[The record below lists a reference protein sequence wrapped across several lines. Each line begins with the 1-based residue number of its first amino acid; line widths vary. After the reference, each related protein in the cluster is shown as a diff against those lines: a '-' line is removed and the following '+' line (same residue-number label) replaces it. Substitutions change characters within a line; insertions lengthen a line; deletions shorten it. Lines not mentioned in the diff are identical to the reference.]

1 MQNALSLARMSQSSR
16 PTFIK
21 LFICRPNQFNR
32 EVTRWSMTVLVT
44 GATGFIGSW
53 VVKLLLERG
62 LHVRAAARSL
72 DKAEFLN
79 NMDKGKGGILDIVKM
94 DLLDLNEVKNA
105 VHGCEQIIHCA
116 AALPVGSKNDQTDIL
131 DPSIQGCKNLVIAM
145 DKSGKVKNLIHTSSV
160 AAIRDPRKGN
170 GAMHTRDDWCTGA
183 SLEKNPYGFAKSE
196 AEIIIRNWVDSNPE
210 PKPRLITIH
219 PSVVF
224 GPILHPSHNEG
235 SMAYIKHFVKGPKF
249 VIKSSLEFVDV
260 RDVALAHVNALE
272 LGDNGQ
278 RYILHAH
285 RMWMGEIGEL
295 LQKERPEKKWARKV
309 IPRPIAFI
317 FAIFHPKL
325 TVHQLRRIWGK
336 WTDFDCEDM
345 EEKLQIKLRT
355 KEETIL
361 KSIESLET

>member
-1 MQNALSLARMSQSSR
+1 
-16 PTFIK
+16 
-21 LFICRPNQFNR
+21 
-32 EVTRWSMTVLVT
+32 MTVLVT

-62 LHVRAAARSL
+62 AHVRAAARSL
-72 DKAEFLN
+72 DKAEFLKKMN
-79 NMDKGKGGILDIVKM
+79 KGNGAILDIVKM
-94 DLLDLNEVKNA
+94 DLLDLSEVETA

-145 DKSGKVKNLIHTSSV
+145 DKFGGVKNLIHTSSV

-170 GAMHTRDDWCTGA
+170 GAMHNREDWCTGA
-183 SLEKNPYGFAKSE
+183 SLEKNPYGFAKTE
-196 AEIIIRNWVDSNPE
+196 AEIIIRKWVESKPK

-224 GPILHPSHNEG
+224 GPILHPSHSEG

-272 LGDNGQ
+272 FGDDGQ

-285 RMWMGEIGEL
+285 RMWMQEVGEL
-295 LQKERPEKKWARKV
+295 LQKERPEKKWAKRV
-309 IPRPIAFI
+309 IPKPIAFI

-325 TVHQLRRIWGK
+325 TVEQLRKTWGK
-336 WTDFDCEDM
+336 WTDFDCQDM
-345 EEKLQIKLRT
+345 EEKLQIKLKT

-361 KSIESLET
+361 KSIQSLET

>member
-1 MQNALSLARMSQSSR
+1 MQKALSLARMIKANH

-21 LFICRPNQFNR
+21 LFLHRPNEFNQGA
-32 EVTRWSMTVLVT
+32 VAVSMTVLVT

-62 LHVRAAARSL
+62 VHVRAAARSL

-79 NMDKGKGGILDIVKM
+79 NMDKGTGAVLDIVKM
-94 DLLDLNEVKNA
+94 DLMDLREVETA

-116 AALPVGSKNDQTDIL
+116 AALPIGSKNDQTDIL
-131 DPSIQGCKNLVIAM
+131 DPSIQGCKNLVMAM
-145 DKSGKVKNLIHTSSV
+145 DKFGGVKNLIHTSSV
-160 AAIRDPRKGN
+160 AAIRDPSKGN
-170 GAMHTRDDWCTGA
+170 GAMHTREDWCTGA
-183 SLEKNPYGFAKSE
+183 SLEKNPYGFAKTE
-196 AEIIIRNWVDSNPE
+196 AEIIIRNWVDSKPGS
-210 PKPRLITIH
+210 KPRLITIH

-224 GPILHPSHNEG
+224 GPILHPSHSEG

-272 LGDNGQ
+272 LGDAGQ

-285 RMWMGEIGEL
+285 RMWMREVGEL
-295 LQKERPEKKWARKV
+295 LQKERPEKRWAKRV
-309 IPRPIAFI
+309 IPKPIAFI

-325 TVHQLRRIWGK
+325 TVEQLRKTWGK
-336 WTDFDCEDM
+336 WTDFDCQDM
-345 EEKLQIKLRT
+345 EEKLQIKLNT

-361 KSIESLET
+361 KSIQSLEN